1 MTVLEAP
8 ALSASASA
16 SQRENGP
23 KRAVHG
29 RLVKVLLHR
38 RDDRGMALEPHAARC
53 VRAGEVHELVT
64 TDHQETGPGARIDRV
79 GFLGFVEL
87 DNAGVIDRGDTV
99 RIGGRT
105 VGTVLGFD
113 ACHFPNHYNILIHA
127 PVPLTGADLGLTPEL
142 PVSFKPLAAPSL
154 VPSTPERTM
163 PVLDPV
169 GSAPDLAQ
177 AMVSLTELADTG
189 LPRETVAL
197 AELLRLHVSQRNG
210 CGYCTTLHR
219 DAALA
224 AGQDPDKLDALLRW
238 SDATHFSAKERAAL
252 AVADHLTREDSGP
265 IPDALR
271 ADAARHFDPSVL
283 ARLVWTI
290 AATNAWNRIGLAS
303 AAG

>member
-8 ALSASASA
+8 TLPPL
-16 SQRENGP
+16 RENGA
-23 KRAVHG
+23 KRSVHG

-64 TDHQETGPGARIDRV
+64 TDHDDTTPGARIDRV

-87 DNAGVIDRGDTV
+87 GNAGVIDRGDTV

-127 PVPLTGADLGLTPEL
+127 PVPLTGADLGLVPEL
-142 PVSFKPLAAPSL
+142 TVTFEPLAAVPSL
-154 VPSTPERTM
+154 LPTTPEHTM

-177 AMVSLTELADTG
+177 AMVSVTELADTG
-189 LPRETVAL
+189 LPKETVAL

-224 AGQDPDKLDALLRW
+224 AGQDPAKLDALAGW
-238 SDATHFSAKERAAL
+238 PNAAHFSAEERAAL

-271 ADAARHFDPSVL
+271 ADAARHFEPSVL

>member
-8 ALSASASA
+8 TLAPL
-16 SQRENGP
+16 QENGA
-23 KRAVHG
+23 KRSVHG

-64 TDHQETGPGARIDRV
+64 TDHDETAPGARIDRV

-87 DNAGVIDRGDTV
+87 GNAGVIDRGDTV

-105 VGTVLGFD
+105 VGTILGFD

-127 PVPLTGADLGLTPEL
+127 PVPVTGADLGLAPEL
-142 PVSFKPLAAPSL
+142 AVTFEPLAA
-154 VPSTPERTM
+154 VPSPVPTTPERTM

-177 AMVSLTELADTG
+177 AMVSVTELADTG
-189 LPRETVAL
+189 LPKETVAL

-210 CGYCTTLHR
+210 CGYCTALHR

-224 AGQDPDKLDALLRW
+224 AGQDPAKLDALAGW
-238 SDATHFSAKERAAL
+238 PNSAHFSAEERAAL

-271 ADAARHFDPSVL
+271 ADAARHFEPSVL

>member
-1 MTVLEAP
+1 MTVVQIAP
-8 ALSASASA
+8 PSAP
-16 SQRENGP
+16 QQENGA
-23 KRAVHG
+23 KRTVHG

-64 TDHQETGPGARIDRV
+64 TDHDGTEPGARIDRV

-87 DNAGVIDRGDTV
+87 DNGGVVDRGDTV
-99 RIGGRT
+99 RIGGRA

-113 ACHFPNHYNILIHA
+113 ACHFPNHYNILVTA
-127 PVPLTGADLGLTPEL
+127 PMPLTGADLALAPEL
-142 PVSFKPLAAPSL
+142 PVSFEPLAGPSF
-154 VPSTPERTM
+154 VPSRPERTM

-189 LPRETVAL
+189 LPKETVAL

-210 CGYCTTLHR
+210 CGYCTALHR

-224 AGQDPDKLDALLRW
+224 AGQSAEKLGALADW
-238 SDATHFSAKERAAL
+238 SSAPHFSAEERAAL

-271 ADAARHFDPSVL
+271 ADAARHFEPSVL